1 MADVEEVEVVDRA
14 LIPHGCETEALSP
27 GSTKFRSP
35 T

>member
-14 LIPHGCETEALSP
+14 LIPNGYETEALPP
-27 GSTKFRSP
+27 GSTKFRRQ